1 MFNYHFIH
9 FTIPNKGKVM
19 NKINIASKNAVS
31 EVATMVDQL
40 TLNKQKTHHTHIH
53 THVNEL
59 NK

>member
-19 NKINIASKNAVS
+19 NKIDIASKNAVS

-40 TLNKQKTHHTHIH
+40 TLNKQKTHTHIH
-53 THVNEL
+53 THVN
-59 NK
+59 